1 MFFTWADFGILPTL
15 ESKNTAPWLPKI
27 FFFSKFWFL
36 TKNASFLFSVQKIS
50 EKCHELNM
58 GVCCREQMLISPLK
72 LISLL
77 FMLWNSISKIF
88 DIEFHN
94 IKSNDINLS
103 GDINI
108 CSLQQTPIFN
118 SWHFSEIFWTE
129 NKKDA
134 FLVKN
139 QNFEKKKI
147 FGSHGAVFLD
157 SKVGK
162 MPKSAHVKNTQITVK
177 T

>member
-1 MFFTWADFGILPTL
+1 MSDYYLTLTTQTLKKGLIITLQKYLPTYFWSTCTAISCCNL
-15 ESKNTAPWLPKI
+15 SKYACRYFFKKLKWLI
-27 FFFSKFWFL
+27 
-36 TKNASFLFSVQKIS
+36 SFLNVSWKKNVTARF
-50 EKCHELNM
+50 
-58 GVCCREQMLISPLK
+58 
-72 LISLL
+72 
-77 FMLWNSISKIF
+77 
-88 DIEFHN
+88 
-94 IKSNDINLS
+94 
-103 GDINI
+103 INI

-139 QNFEKKKI
+139 QNFEKKKF

>member
-1 MFFTWADFGILPTL
+1 MLYAEQEGHLCL
-15 ESKNTAPWLPKI
+15 
-27 FFFSKFWFL
+27 
-36 TKNASFLFSVQKIS
+36 ASFQGTKIIKPFWGHFGHFWPFWRS
-50 EKCHELNM
+50 GITKS
-58 GVCCREQMLISPLK
+58 LIT
-72 LISLL
+72 
-77 FMLWNSISKIF
+77 
-88 DIEFHN
+88 
-94 IKSNDINLS
+94 NDFQPIL
-103 GDINI
+103 GPFTKKRFGPRQQIIVPVVTITVNI

-157 SKVGK
+157 YKVGK